1 MQHLPSEEPRSKES
15 NKQGL
20 EVNKSNLTNSPIGQA
35 GGNINQAGGDINY
48 FFNTLQGDWTED
60 KINKVRKFEESLRQE
75 FKEKLDKAALL
86 VNDLKICVEHQLK
99 DGNPKDS
106 TTILKL
112 LDELQSALGKESRI
126 KAISKHYELCY
137 EGGLWLQKNSHNLA
151 LLAKDHVFNVFR
163 QQGLSVTVKSKASKL
178 SLSELEARLV
188 CDIETYI
195 EWISAYLKAGKTPN
209 SQDFQGNVFN
219 VHLDFPQSIYKEA
232 FRSLTLNAIDPLV
245 SGLSKDA
252 AKSTVSYFN
261 RFLINRDLSND
272 NRVFRR
278 IFYSL
283 QKSFLQLFKDRL
295 ILMLFLIFFG
305 LIAMLALS
313 LIK

>member
-1 MQHLPSEEPRSKES
+1 MQHLPSEEPSSKES

-20 EVNKSNLTNSPIGQA
+20 EVTKSDLTNSPIGQA
-35 GGNINQAGGDINY
+35 GSNVNQAGGDINY

-60 KINKVRKFEESLRQE
+60 KINKVKKFEESLRQE

-86 VNDLKICVEHQLK
+86 VNDLKICVENQLK

-106 TTILKL
+106 ATILKL
-112 LDELQSALGKESRI
+112 LDELQAALGKESRI
-126 KAISKHYELCY
+126 KAISEHHELCY

-151 LLAKDHVFNVFR
+151 LLAKDHVFNMFR
-163 QQGLSVTVKSKASKL
+163 QQGLSETVKSKTSKL

-188 CDIETYI
+188 YDIETYI

-209 SQDFQGNVFN
+209 SQDFQGSVFN
-219 VHLDFPQSIYKEA
+219 VHLDLPQSIYNEA
-232 FRSLTLNAIDPLV
+232 FRFITLNAIDPLV

-252 AKSTVSYFN
+252 AKSTASYFN
-261 RFLINRDLSND
+261 RFLINRDLSDD
-272 NRVFRR
+272 NRVFRK
-278 IFYSL
+278 FVYSL
-283 QKSFLQLFKDRL
+283 KKSFLQVFKDRL
-295 ILMLFLIFFG
+295 ILVLFLIICG
-305 LIAMLALS
+305 LMVILALS